1 MALEGLRQFSDMLSH
16 DRPLHKPIHTDSQVP
31 LGYTYIGKA
40 GKPVD
45 V

>member
-1 MALEGLRQFSDMLSH
+1 MIVH
-16 DRPLHKPIHTDSQVP
+16 CINPIHTDSQVP